1 MSADQPMDA
10 TDFSLSRTSRAK
22 RRFHPVLTMIVSL
35 GVPTGV
41 IAVSA
46 GGYWLTIFTA
56 SFAIALATSGTGLL
70 YGRLGLVSLCQFA
83 LVGIGGWIT
92 LRVYYAY
99 HPPFLLSILAGGFGA
114 SAIGVLWGLPALR
127 MRGLHLAL
135 ATLMLA
141 GAFQVVIANW
151 SFPNGGDSFL
161 GYMGDKPRVDMDR
174 PLLATGDAAYFVY
187 VALILALGLALLE
200 WHRHA
205 KPGRAWALISKSEP
219 MAVASGVNVVFY
231 KAWAFALSGLLAGIS
246 GGLLAGCYGG
256 LDGGAFAASDSILLF
271 AVSVIGGI
279 ADWQGAVLAALLFRV
294 PPAFLNGLGVNSNIA
309 TLFFGAGLIHALM
322 TAPTGI
328 SGQLHDAIARRRDR
342 RADRAKATQ
351 R

>member
-1 MSADQPMDA
+1 
-10 TDFSLSRTSRAK
+10 
-22 RRFHPVLTMIVSL
+22 MIVSL
-35 GVPTGV
+35 AILTTV
-41 IAVSA
+41 IAATA

-92 LRVYYAY
+92 LRIYYEF
-99 HPPFLLSILAGGFGA
+99 HPPFLISILAGGVGA
-114 SAIGVLWGLPALR
+114 STIGMLWGLPALR

-141 GAFQVVIANW
+141 GAFQVVITNW

-174 PLLATGDAAYFVY
+174 PWLATSDVAYFVY
-187 VALILALGLALLE
+187 VSIILAAGLAVLE

-219 MAVASGVNVVFY
+219 MAIASGVNIVFY
-231 KAWAFALSGLLAGIS
+231 KAWAFALAGFLAGIG

-256 LDGGAFAASDSILLF
+256 LDGGAFAAADSILLF

-279 ADWQGAVLAALLFRV
+279 ADWQGALLAALLFRV
-294 PPAFLNGLGVNSNIA
+294 PPAFLNGLGVNGNFA
-309 TLFFGAGLIHALM
+309 TLLFGAGLIHALM
-322 TAPTGI
+322 TAPNGI
-328 SGQLHDAIARRRDR
+328 SGQLHDAVARFRARRG
-342 RADRAKATQ
+342 KTVPQ
-351 R
+351 

>member
-1 MSADQPMDA
+1 MSLGQQMDTIQLEPA
-10 TDFSLSRTSRAK
+10 RTERPARRVHPLVTMLVSLA
-22 RRFHPVLTMIVSL
+22 VLTA
-35 GVPTGV
+35 V
-41 IAVSA
+41 IALSA

-56 SFAIALATSGTGLL
+56 SFSIALATSGTGLL

-92 LRVYYAY
+92 LRVYYEFN
-99 HPPFLLSILAGGFGA
+99 PPFLVSILAGGLGA
-114 SAIGVLWGLPALR
+114 STIGMLWGLPALR

-141 GAFQVVIANW
+141 GAFQVVITNW

-161 GYMGDKPRVDMDR
+161 GYMGDKPRVDMAR
-174 PLLATGDAAYFVY
+174 PMLASGDVAYFIY
-187 VALILALGLALLE
+187 VAIILAAGLALLE
-200 WHRHA
+200 WHRFA

-219 MAVASGVNVVFY
+219 MATASGVNVVFY
-231 KAWAFALSGLLAGIS
+231 KAWAFALAGFLAGIG

-256 LDGGAFAASDSILLF
+256 LDGGAFSASDSILLF

-294 PPAFLNGLGVNSNIA
+294 PPAFLNGLGVNGNFA
-309 TLFFGAGLIHALM
+309 TLLFGAGLIHALM
-322 TAPTGI
+322 TAPNGI
-328 SGQLHDAIARRRDR
+328 SGQLHEAIAWLRGKMVRR
-342 RADRAKATQ
+342 
-351 R
+351 

>member
-1 MSADQPMDA
+1 VNAAPFDLA
-10 TDFSLSRTSRAK
+10 VL
-22 RRFHPVLTMIVSL
+22 RRPARRLHPLVIMVGCLAVLTAI
-35 GVPTGV
+35 
-41 IAVSA
+41 IAATA

-56 SFAIALATSGTGLL
+56 SFAITLATAGTGLL
-70 YGRLGLVSLCQFA
+70 YGRLGLVSLCQYA

-92 LRVYYAY
+92 LRVYYEW
-99 HPPFLLSILAGGFGA
+99 HPPFLISILAGGVGA
-114 SAIGVLWGLPALR
+114 STIGMLWGLPALR

-141 GAFQVVIANW
+141 GAFQVVITNW

-174 PLLATGDAAYFVY
+174 PVLAQNDVAYFLY
-187 VALILALGLALLE
+187 VAVILAFGLALLE

-219 MAVASGVNVVFY
+219 MAIASGVNVVLY
-231 KAWAFALSGLLAGIS
+231 KAWAFALAGFLAGIG

-271 AVSVIGGI
+271 AVSVIGGV
-279 ADWQGAVLAALLFRV
+279 ADWPGALLAGLLFRV
-294 PPAFLNGLGVNSNIA
+294 PPAFLNGLGVNGNIA
-309 TLFFGAGLIHALM
+309 TLFFGAGLVHALM
-322 TAPTGI
+322 TAPAGI
-328 SGQLHDAIARRRDR
+328 SGQIHDTIAWLRDR
-342 RADRAKATQ
+342 RLKAA
-351 R
+351 RR

>member
-1 MSADQPMDA
+1 MS
-10 TDFSLSRTSRAK
+10 LRLRTEAIQLDLTSTERPP
-22 RRFHPVLTMIVSL
+22 RRLHPLLTMIVSL
-35 GVPTGV
+35 AALTAV

-56 SFAIALATSGTGLL
+56 SFAIALATAGTGLL

-92 LRVYYAY
+92 LRIYYEF
-99 HPPFLLSILAGGFGA
+99 HPPFLISILAGGLGA
-114 SAIGVLWGLPALR
+114 STIGILWGLPALR

-141 GAFQVVIANW
+141 GAFQVVITNW

-161 GYMGDKPRVDMDR
+161 GYMGDKPRVDMAR
-174 PLLATGDAAYFVY
+174 PYLATSDVGYFVY
-187 VALILALGLALLE
+187 VSIVLAAGLALLE

-205 KPGRAWALISKSEP
+205 KPGRAWALISKSEQ
-219 MAVASGVNVVFY
+219 MAIASGVNLVFY
-231 KAWAFALSGLLAGIS
+231 KAWAFALAGFLAGIG

-279 ADWQGAVLAALLFRV
+279 ADWQGALLAALLFRV
-294 PPAFLNGLGVNSNIA
+294 PPAFLNGLGVNGNFA
-309 TLFFGAGLIHALM
+309 TLLFGAGLIHALM
-322 TAPTGI
+322 TAPNGI
-328 SGQLHDAIARRRDR
+328 SGQLHDGIGWLRNRRSR
-342 RADRAKATQ
+342 TLQ
-351 R
+351 E

>member
-1 MSADQPMDA
+1 MSVGQPINVLRIDVANADRFA
-10 TDFSLSRTSRAK
+10 RRT
-22 RRFHPVLTMIVSL
+22 HPLFAMIVSL
-35 GVPTGV
+35 AVLTAV

-92 LRVYYAY
+92 LRIYYEFN
-99 HPPFLLSILAGGFGA
+99 PPFLLSVFAGGVGA
-114 SAIGVLWGLPALR
+114 SAIGMLWGLPALR

-141 GAFQVVIANW
+141 GAFQVVITSW

-161 GYMGDKPRVDMDR
+161 GYMGDKPRVDMAR
-174 PLLATGDAAYFVY
+174 PSVATGDVGYFVY
-187 VALILALGLALLE
+187 VAIILAAGLALLE

-205 KPGRAWALISKSEP
+205 KPGRAWALISKNEP
-219 MAVASGVNVVFY
+219 MAIASGVNLVFY
-231 KAWAFALSGLLAGIS
+231 KAWAFALAGFLAGIG

-256 LDGGAFAASDSILLF
+256 LDAGAFAASDSILLF

-279 ADWQGAVLAALLFRV
+279 ADWQGALLAALLFRV
-294 PPAFLNGLGVNSNIA
+294 PPAFLNGLGVNGNFA
-309 TLFFGAGLIHALM
+309 TMLFGAGLIHALM
-322 TAPTGI
+322 TAPNGI
-328 SGQLHDAIARRRDR
+328 SGQLHDVIAWFRKHRGKPVGR
-342 RADRAKATQ
+342 
-351 R
+351 

>member
-1 MSADQPMDA
+1 MNPDTIPLGFARTERLARRVHPM
-10 TDFSLSRTSRAK
+10 
-22 RRFHPVLTMIVSL
+22 LTMIVSL
-35 GVPTGV
+35 AVLTAI

-56 SFAIALATSGTGLL
+56 SFSIALATSGTGLL

-92 LRVYYAY
+92 LRIYYEFN
-99 HPPFLLSILAGGFGA
+99 PPFLLSILAGGLGA
-114 SAIGVLWGLPALR
+114 STIGMLWGLPALR

-141 GAFQVVIANW
+141 GAFQVVITNW

-161 GYMGDKPRVDMDR
+161 GYMGDKPRVDMAR
-174 PLLATGDAAYFVY
+174 PLLATGDIAYFIY
-187 VALILALGLALLE
+187 VAMILAAGLALLE

-219 MAVASGVNVVFY
+219 MAIASGVNVVFY
-231 KAWAFALSGLLAGIS
+231 KAWAFALAGFLAGIG

-256 LDGGAFAASDSILLF
+256 LDAGAFSASDSILLF

-279 ADWQGAVLAALLFRV
+279 ADWQGAVLAGLLFRV
-294 PPAFLNGLGVNSNIA
+294 PPAFLNGLGVNGNFA
-309 TLFFGAGLIHALM
+309 TLLFGAGLIHALM
-322 TAPTGI
+322 TAPNGV
-328 SGQLHDAIARRRDR
+328 SGQLHEAVAWYRSR
-342 RADRAKATQ
+342 RAKTAPR
-351 R
+351 